1 MQPAQLTPEEELQ
14 YTKHIIEAGNEI
26 LTAFQA
32 DGLVDD
38 ISMFQYDN
46 FYLQI
51 FQEILPEQGMMQLQ
65 PGNTAE
71 EMAAN
76 IDYILDVVEK
86 VVPEFDIYTLN
97 GDMIVQGDLQQ
108 LAAMLDLV

>member
-1 MQPAQLTPEEELQ
+1 MMQPAQLTPEEELQ

-51 FQEILPEQGMMQLQ
+51 F
-65 PGNTAE
+65 
-71 EMAAN
+71 
-76 IDYILDVVEK
+76 
-86 VVPEFDIYTLN
+86 
-97 GDMIVQGDLQQ
+97 
-108 LAAMLDLV
+108 